1 MSWEALLLAAMVTML
16 VAFALRIPVAI
27 ALTLAGFVGL
37 VLAADL
43 TLAESAL
50 RQITYGANYNFLLVA
65 IPLFIFM
72 AEIFTA
78 TGMSGRAFGAVKTL
92 FGQRKAAVPLSTIGL
107 GALLA
112 AVSGSS
118 AANVASLG
126 RVAMEEMIAQG
137 YRKPLAAGV
146 VAVSG
151 SLGII
156 IPPSIPAILYGFV
169 NEMSVLAIFTAGVIP
184 GLLIAFFSMVVTI
197 IWVAY
202 SDRKTSVPLG
212 VEGGAS
218 FGQMTG
224 DDPTPNHVGTI
235 VGSAASE
242 DVQNS
247 GDVPVQNGSAAQPS
261 RLAAGLQLL
270 PILALVSLVLGIIYA
285 GVATPTEAA
294 AIGCAGAVLVAATGG
309 GLSWGAMRV
318 AIDRSLRSS
327 GFILLIIFGAV
338 YFVFFLNY
346 TQIPNSVVNL
356 VVGAEIGPAVT
367 LIIVIVVMLALGTL
381 METISLVLV
390 ATPILAPVLVAAGFE
405 PLAVAIILLI
415 LIEMGLNTPPVGLNI
430 FIMLGVGK
438 PYDLSYGEIVK
449 GCLVYLIPGFLTIG
463 VILMVPGITTFGS

>member
-1 MSWEALLLAAMVTML
+1 MSWELLLLLSMVTML
-16 VAFALRIPVAI
+16 VAFSLKIPVAI

-37 VLAADL
+37 TLAADVS
-43 TLAESAL
+43 LAESAL

-78 TGMSGRAFGAVKTL
+78 TGMSSNAFGAVKTL
-92 FGQRKAAVPLSTIGL
+92 FGRRRSAVPLSTIGL

-151 SLGII
+151 SLAII

-169 NEMSVLAIFTAGVIP
+169 NEISVLAIFTAGVIP
-184 GLLIAFFSMVVTI
+184 GLVLAGFSMLVTVL
-197 IWVAY
+197 WVAH
-202 SDRKTSVPLG
+202 SERKNPVLEDMSHARTGAPAVITADQQAEGDAAASAPMADRTG
-212 VEGGAS
+212 VNVER
-218 FGQMTG
+218 
-224 DDPTPNHVGTI
+224 VGP
-235 VGSAASE
+235 VSRLSAAF
-242 DVQNS
+242 
-247 GDVPVQNGSAAQPS
+247 
-261 RLAAGLQLL
+261 QLTPL
-270 PILALVSLVLGIIYA
+270 LALVGLVLGIIYA

-294 AIGCAGAVLVAATGG
+294 AIGCAGSIAVAATGG
-309 GLSWGAMRV
+309 GLTWRSLRL

-346 TQIPNSVVNL
+346 VQIPNQIIDL
-356 VVGAEIGPAVT
+356 VVGANLGPAVT
-367 LIIVIVVMLALGTL
+367 LIIAVVVMLILGTL
-381 METISLVLV
+381 MDTISLVLV
-390 ATPILAPVLVAAGFE
+390 ATPILAPVLVNTGFH

-438 PYDLSYGEIVK
+438 SCGVFYGDIVK
-449 GCLVYLIPGFLTIG
+449 GCLVYLIPGFATIG
-463 VILMVPGITTFGS
+463 VILLIPAVTTLGSG

>member
-1 MSWEALLLAAMVTML
+1 VSWEMLLLAAMVTML

-37 VLAADL
+37 VLAGDV
-43 TLAESAL
+43 TLAESSL

-65 IPLFIFM
+65 VPLFIFM

-78 TGMSGRAFGAVKTL
+78 TGMSSRAFGAVKTL
-92 FGQRKAAVPLSTIGL
+92 FGRRKAAVPLSTIGL

-137 YRKPLAAGV
+137 YRRPLAAGV

-169 NEMSVLAIFTAGVIP
+169 NEMSVLAIFTAGVVP
-184 GLLIAFFSMVVTI
+184 GLLIAVFSMLVTS

-202 SDRKTSVPLG
+202 TEQKTKFPVPVRRSSV
-212 VEGGAS
+212 S
-218 FGQMTG
+218 RTNG
-224 DDPTPNHVGTI
+224 DNEPVAPHIGTV
-235 VGSAASE
+235 VGSPEEAIPAGDSST
-242 DVQNS
+242 VQS
-247 GDVPVQNGSAAQPS
+247 S

-309 GLSWGAMRV
+309 GLSWESMRV

-346 TQIPNSVVNL
+346 AQIPNSVVNL
-356 VVGAEIGPAVT
+356 VVEAEIGPAVT
-367 LIIVIVVMLALGTL
+367 LIIVIIVMLALGTL

-430 FIMLGVGK
+430 FIMLGVGR
-438 PYDLSYGEIVK
+438 PYDLSYGDIVK
-449 GCLVYLIPGFLTIG
+449 GCLVYLVPGFMTIG
-463 VILMVPGITTFGS
+463 VILMVPGITTLGTG

>member
-1 MSWEALLLAAMVTML
+1 MSWGILLLAAMVTML
-16 VAFALRIPVAI
+16 LAFALRIPVAI

-65 IPLFIFM
+65 VPLFIFM

-78 TGMSGRAFGAVKTL
+78 TGMSSRAFGAVKTL
-92 FGQRKAAVPLSTIGL
+92 FGRRAAAVPLSTIGL

-137 YRKPLAAGV
+137 YRRPLAAGV

-184 GLLIAFFSMVVTI
+184 GLLIAAFSMLVTV
-197 IWVAY
+197 IWVSYVA
-202 SDRKTSVPLG
+202 RKTEVSVPVG
-212 VEGGAS
+212 RESVDQANGDGQWSQPPHMETVVDSAS
-218 FGQMTG
+218 
-224 DDPTPNHVGTI
+224 D
-235 VGSAASE
+235 E
-242 DVQNS
+242 DS
-247 GDVPVQNGSAAQPS
+247 IRPEDRDMEPSS

-294 AIGCAGAVLVAATGG
+294 AIGCAGAVLVAGTGG
-309 GLSWGAMRV
+309 GLSWKSMQV

-327 GFILLIIFGAV
+327 GFILLIIMGAV

-346 TQIPNSVVNL
+346 AQIPNSAVNL
-356 VVGAEIGPAVT
+356 VVEAEIGPAAT
-367 LIIVIVVMLALGTL
+367 LAIVIVVMLALGTL

-438 PYDLSYGEIVK
+438 PYNLSYGDIVK
-449 GCLVYLIPGFLTIG
+449 GCLVYLLPGFMTIG
-463 VILMVPGITTFGS
+463 VILMVPAITTLGTG

>member
-1 MSWEALLLAAMVTML
+1 MSWEMLLLAAMTTML

-37 VLAADL
+37 VLAADV

-78 TGMSGRAFGAVKTL
+78 TGMSSRAFSAVKTL
-92 FGQRKAAVPLSTIGL
+92 FGRRKAAVPLSTIGL

-137 YRKPLAAGV
+137 YRRPLAAGV

-184 GLLIAFFSMVVTI
+184 GLLIAVFSMLVTI

-202 SDRKTSVPLG
+202 TDRKTVVPVPVGGPSV
-212 VEGGAS
+212 
-218 FGQMTG
+218 GQANG
-224 DDPTPNHVGTI
+224 DEDPVAPHIGT
-235 VGSAASE
+235 VLGSAADE
-242 DVQNS
+242 DAILTEDS
-247 GDVPVQNGSAAQPS
+247 STVPSS

-294 AIGCAGAVLVAATGG
+294 AIGCAGAVLVAATDG
-309 GLSWGAMRV
+309 GLSWESMRV

-346 TQIPNSVVNL
+346 AQIPNNVVNL
-356 VVGAEIGPAVT
+356 VVEAEIGPAVT

-438 PYDLSYGEIVK
+438 PFDLSYGDIVK
-449 GCLVYLIPGFLTIG
+449 GCLVYLVPGFMTIG
-463 VILMVPGITTFGS
+463 VILMVPAITTFGTG

>member
-1 MSWEALLLAAMVTML
+1 MSWEILLLSAMVTML

-37 VLAADL
+37 VLAADV

-78 TGMSGRAFGAVKTL
+78 TGMSSRAFGAVKTL
-92 FGQRKAAVPLSTIGL
+92 FGRRKAAVPLSTIGL

-137 YRKPLAAGV
+137 YRRPLAAGV
-146 VAVSG
+146 IAVSG

-156 IPPSIPAILYGFV
+156 IPPSIPAILYGYV

-184 GLLIAFFSMVVTI
+184 GLLIAVFSMLVTI

-202 SDRKTSVPLG
+202 TDRKTEVPVSVRG
-212 VEGGAS
+212 SSV
-218 FGQMTG
+218 GQTIG
-224 DDPTPNHVGTI
+224 DHLVPPQTENI
-235 VGSAASE
+235 VGSAADE
-242 DVQNS
+242 DAIPADGTSTVRS
-247 GDVPVQNGSAAQPS
+247 S

-309 GLSWGAMRV
+309 GLSWESMRV

-327 GFILLIIFGAV
+327 GFILLIILGAV

-346 TQIPNSVVNL
+346 AQIPNSVVNL
-356 VVGAEIGPAVT
+356 VVEAEIGPAVT

-438 PYDLSYGEIVK
+438 PYNLSYGDIVR
-449 GCLVYLIPGFLTIG
+449 GCLIYLLPGFMTIG
-463 VILMVPGITTFGS
+463 VILVVPAITTFGTR

>member
-1 MSWEALLLAAMVTML
+1 MSWGILLLAAMVTML
-16 VAFALRIPVAI
+16 VAFAIRIPVAI

-37 VLAADL
+37 ILAADL

-65 IPLFIFM
+65 VPLFIFM

-78 TGMSGRAFGAVKTL
+78 TGMSSRAFGAVRTL
-92 FGQRKAAVPLSTIGL
+92 FGRKRAAVPLSTIGL

-137 YRKPLAAGV
+137 YKRPLAAGV

-184 GLLIAFFSMVVTI
+184 GLLIAAFSMLVTV
-197 IWVAY
+197 IWVSY
-202 SDRKTSVPLG
+202 GDRKAKAPVPARRSSVG
-212 VEGGAS
+212 QVDGDSESVAS
-218 FGQMTG
+218 DMDTA
-224 DDPTPNHVGTI
+224 V
-235 VGSAASE
+235 VSARGE
-242 DVQNS
+242 DAVHAKDRS
-247 GDVPVQNGSAAQPS
+247 TAPSS
-261 RLAAGLQLL
+261 RLVAGLQLL

-294 AIGCAGAVLVAATGG
+294 AVGCVGAVLVAATGG
-309 GLSWGAMRV
+309 GLSWRSMQV
-318 AIDRSLRSS
+318 AIDHSLRSS

-346 TQIPNSVVNL
+346 AQIPNNAVNL
-356 VVGAEIGPAVT
+356 VVEAKIGATATLAV
-367 LIIVIVVMLALGTL
+367 VVVVMLVLGTL

-438 PYDLSYGEIVK
+438 PYNLSYGDIVK
-449 GCLVYLIPGFLTIG
+449 GCLVYLLPGFMTIG
-463 VILMVPGITTFGS
+463 VILMVPGITTLGSG

>member
-1 MSWEALLLAAMVTML
+1 MSWELLLLIAMVTML
-16 VAFALRIPVAI
+16 VAFALKVPVAI

-37 VLAADL
+37 TLAADVS
-43 TLAESAL
+43 LAESAL
-50 RQITYGANYNFLLVA
+50 RQITYAANYNFLLVA

-78 TGMSGRAFGAVKTL
+78 TGMSSNAFGAVRTL
-92 FGQRKAAVPLSTIGL
+92 FGSRRSAVPLSTIGL

-126 RVAMEEMIAQG
+126 RVAMDEMIAQG

-169 NEMSVLAIFTAGVIP
+169 NEISVLAVFTAGVIP
-184 GLLIAFFSMVVTI
+184 GLLIAGFSMLVTVL
-197 IWVAY
+197 WVAR
-202 SDRKTSVPLG
+202 SERNDPVLAERGHGHVRTGAHAANADDQPSEGDAAGSAPAADRS
-212 VEGGAS
+212 GAS
-218 FGQMTG
+218 AEHAG
-224 DDPTPNHVGTI
+224 P
-235 VGSAASE
+235 S
-242 DVQNS
+242 
-247 GDVPVQNGSAAQPS
+247 S
-261 RLAAGLQLL
+261 RLSALFQLTPL
-270 PILALVSLVLGIIYA
+270 LALVGLVLGIIYA

-294 AIGCAGAVLVAATGG
+294 AIGCAGSIAVAATGG
-309 GLSWGAMRV
+309 GLTWGSLRLAL
-318 AIDRSLRSS
+318 DRSLRSS

-346 TQIPNSVVNL
+346 VQIPNQIVDL
-356 VVGAEIGPAVT
+356 VVGANLGPTVT
-367 LIIVIVVMLALGTL
+367 LIIAVVVMLILGTL
-381 METISLVLV
+381 MDTISLVLV
-390 ATPILAPVLVAAGFE
+390 ATPILAPVLVASGFH
-405 PLAVAIILLI
+405 PLVVAIILLI

-438 PYDLSYGEIVK
+438 PFGVYYGDIVK
-449 GCLVYLIPGFLTIG
+449 GCLVYLIPGFATIG
-463 VILMVPGITTFGS
+463 VILLIPGIATMGSG

>member
-1 MSWEALLLAAMVTML
+1 MSWEILLLAAMTTML
-16 VAFALRIPVAI
+16 VAFALRIPVAV

-37 VLAADL
+37 VLAADV

-78 TGMSGRAFGAVKTL
+78 TGMSSRAFSAVKTL
-92 FGQRKAAVPLSTIGL
+92 FGRRKAAVPLSTIGL

-137 YRKPLAAGV
+137 YRRPLAAGV

-169 NEMSVLAIFTAGVIP
+169 NEMSVLAIFTAGIIP
-184 GLLIAFFSMVVTI
+184 GLLIAVFSMLVTI

-202 SDRKTSVPLG
+202 TDRKTVVPVPVGAPSV
-212 VEGGAS
+212 
-218 FGQMTG
+218 GQANG
-224 DDPTPNHVGTI
+224 DDDPVAPHIGT
-235 VGSAASE
+235 VLGSAADE
-242 DVQNS
+242 DAILTEDS
-247 GDVPVQNGSAAQPS
+247 STVPSS

-309 GLSWGAMRV
+309 GLSWESMRV

-346 TQIPNSVVNL
+346 AQIPNNVVNL
-356 VVGAEIGPAVT
+356 VVEAEIGPAVT

-438 PYDLSYGEIVK
+438 PFDLSYGDIVK
-449 GCLVYLIPGFLTIG
+449 GCLVYLVPGFMTIG
-463 VILMVPGITTFGS
+463 VILMVPAITTFGTG